1 MGGFFFCFSLAWMYY
16 ESMTTKAN
24 TTQKIKYALIL
35 VCAFSFSFAYAQ
47 IPSTKYSEGL
57 AFISGGVGEGESE
70 AILAEAKQW
79 PLLLELSQLEQ
90 GRGVW
95 IFGAQI
101 QILDAK
107 QQSIFDAPSDG
118 PYMLINLKPGQYRIQ
133 ATYQGVLQ
141 TKTVEIL
148 ADQPKKLSIFWK

>member
-1 MGGFFFCFSLAWMYY
+1 MGGFFFSFPLAWMYY
-16 ESMTTKAN
+16 KSMATTVNKI
-24 TTQKIKYALIL
+24 QQIKYALIF

-95 IFGAQI
+95 IFGARI

-107 QQSIFDAPSDG
+107 QQSIFDASSDG

-133 ATYQGVLQ
+133 ATYQGALQ
-141 TKTVEIL
+141 TKTVEIM
-148 ADQPKKLSIFWK
+148 ADQSKKLSIFWK